1 MPVTTEAAPVPR
13 LPAGPLRG
21 AVILL
26 LIATNTLVHGTPI
39 ILLAILKL
47 VIPWPAFRRTVG
59 RILTAIAE
67 DWIAFNTLLLRRM
80 QETRWELRG
89 LEGLN
94 RHGWYLV
101 IANHRSWV
109 DILALQ
115 AVLNRRVPFLKFFI
129 KKELRWVPV
138 LGLAW
143 WALDMPFMK
152 RYSREE
158 LERRPELRGAD
169 LETTRRAC
177 QRFRDLPTSVI
188 NFVEGTRFTP
198 EKRDRTGS
206 PYRYLLNPRAGGI
219 AFVLGAMG
227 PILHEILDVTIAYPA
242 GTGGFWDLCCGR
254 IRHIVIEVGRRPLEG
269 WLSAGDYAEDAAFRR
284 RFQEWLAALWA
295 AKDARLGD
303 ILKDAGGG

>member
-1 MPVTTEAAPVPR
+1 MPAATETAPVPR
-13 LPAGPLRG
+13 LPAGPIRG
-21 AVILL
+21 TVMFL
-26 LIATNTLVHGTPI
+26 LIVTNTLVHGLPLI
-39 ILLAILKL
+39 ALALVKL
-47 VIPWPAFRRTVG
+47 ALPWPAGRRAMG
-59 RILTAIAE
+59 RVLTAMAE
-67 DWIAFNTLLLRRM
+67 DWIAVNTLLLRAT

-94 RHGWYLV
+94 RNGWYLV

-115 AVLNRRVPFLKFFI
+115 AIFNRRVPFLKFFI

-152 RYSREE
+152 RYSRAE
-158 LERRPELRGAD
+158 LERRPELRGVD

-177 QRFRDLPTSVI
+177 ERFRDLPTSVI
-188 NFVEGTRFTP
+188 NFVEGTRFTDA
-198 EKRDRTGS
+198 KRDRTGS
-206 PYRYLLNPRAGGI
+206 PYRYLLSPRAGGI

-242 GTGGFWDLCCGR
+242 GAGGFWDLCCGR

-269 WLSAGDYAEDAAFRR
+269 WLSAGDYTADAAFRR

-295 AKDARLGD
+295 AKDARLGE
-303 ILKDAGGG
+303 ILKGRGG

>member
-1 MPVTTEAAPVPR
+1 VPR
-13 LPAGPLRG
+13 LPAGPFRG
-21 AVILL
+21 AVMLL
-26 LIATNTLVHGTPI
+26 LIVTNTLVHGTPI
-39 ILLAILKL
+39 ILLAVVKL
-47 VIPWPAFRRTVG
+47 VIPWRAFRRAASRV
-59 RILTAIAE
+59 LTAIAE
-67 DWIAFNTLLLRRM
+67 DWIALNTLLLRRM
-80 QETRWELRG
+80 QQTRWELHG

-94 RHGWYLV
+94 RSGWYLV

-129 KKELRWVPV
+129 KRELRWVPV

-152 RYSREE
+152 RYSRAE
-158 LERRPELRGAD
+158 LERRPELRGVD

-177 QRFRDLPTSVI
+177 ARFADQPTSVI

-198 EKRDRTGS
+198 EKRARTGS
-206 PYRYLLNPRAGGI
+206 AYAHLLNPRAGGI

-242 GTGGFWDLCCGR
+242 GAGGFWDLCCGR
-254 IRHIVIEVGRRPLEG
+254 IARIVIEVHRRPLEA
-269 WLSAGDYAEDAAFRR
+269 WLSAGNYLDDEGFRR
-284 RFQEWLAALWA
+284 RFQGWLAALWT
-295 AKDARLGD
+295 AKDARLGE
-303 ILKDAGGG
+303 ILKDAAAGGT